1 MNIPVIDPFNVA
13 ADPKMPFVAGA
24 IDPLNV
30 QQQFTKCLS
39 HLSSLTNVKTTPLNP
54 PLVREITPLIPP
66 LLRGETSS
74 LPLLRGGLGWGQR
87 FISKKINLC
96 AIRVIRHKPGRRS
109 LIEYDLEI
117 ENPDASS
124 QVITV
129 IGKVRAKGTDISSY
143 QLQQSLW
150 NAGFSDHSEDGI
162 SVPEPI
168 GVIPEFQMWLQR
180 KVPGEL
186 ATNLLP
192 KPDGIPLA
200 KRIAEAAHKLHQA
213 GIPPERSHTIADELC
228 ILHERLPMVAQLY
241 PHWAKHLE
249 GVLEKCDWLGTAT
262 PEPQLRGIHRD
273 FYPDQ
278 VIVDGDRLY
287 LLDLDLYCEGN
298 PGLDIGNFIGHITEQ
313 SLRTLGSPDAFAEK
327 EAALE
332 EHFVKLS
339 GEVIRAAVRSYTTLT
354 LVRHIYISTQ
364 IAERRPFTEALLEL
378 CEQRLDTVGRT
389 LTINSFSSA

>member
-1 MNIPVIDPFNVA
+1 MNVPVIDPFNIA

-24 IDPLNV
+24 IEPLNV

-39 HLSSLTNVKTTPLNP
+39 KLSSLTNVETTPLNP
-54 PLVREITPLIPP
+54 PLV
-66 LLRGETSS
+66 RGETSS

-96 AIRVIRHKPGRRS
+96 AIRVIRHKPGRRC

-124 QVITV
+124 QVITL

-143 QLQQSLW
+143 QLQQSLC
-150 NAGFSDHSEDGI
+150 NAGFSDDSEDGI
-162 SVPEPI
+162 SVPEPMGI
-168 GVIPEFQMWLQR
+168 VPEFQMWLQR
-180 KVPGEL
+180 TVPGKI
-186 ATNLLP
+186 ATQLLP
-192 KPDGIPLA
+192 EPNAIPLA
-200 KRIAEAAHKLHQA
+200 QRIAEAAYKLHQA
-213 GIPPERSHTIADELC
+213 GIPPKRRHRMADELR

-241 PHWAKHLE
+241 PQWARRLE
-249 GVLEKCDWLGTAT
+249 RVLEACENLGAAT

-278 VIVDGDRLY
+278 VIVDGHRLY
-287 LLDLDLYCEGN
+287 LLDLDLYCEGDS
-298 PGLDIGNFIGHITEQ
+298 GLDIGNFIGHITEQ
-313 SLRTLGSPDAFAEK
+313 SLRTLGSPDALAEK

-339 GEVIRAAVRSYTTLT
+339 GEVTRAAVRSYTTLT

-378 CEQRLDTVGRT
+378 CEQRLDRVGRT